1 MKTYD
6 IAKHGYL
13 VNEAALTDLARR
25 YADGIEASDGARAT
39 YLQVLVAHTKQE
51 LGKAKNPTQ
60 PQQLSAID
68 ETHGKLY
75 AIVLDAIT
83 TTDLAPDDDLP
94 KEESKRR
101 SRERNRRSTFAR
113 TSKSALR
120 RWVEAGG
127 KLSSL
132 EPATVTKESLR
143 TPRAAVQMDVD
154 AVIARAQETLERAL
168 KVVVV
173 QDADAAQEL
182 VNDIQQRL
190 QAVVTPPKPLTAT
203 RQRVGSLTLTPHS

>member
-1 MKTYD
+1 MKSYD
-6 IAKHGYL
+6 IAKHGYI
-13 VNEAALTDLARR
+13 VNEATLAELARR
-25 YADGIEASDGARAT
+25 YADGIVATEGVRAT
-39 YLQVLVAHTKQE
+39 YLQILVAHSKQE
-51 LGKAKNPTQ
+51 LGEPKRATQ
-60 PQQLSAID
+60 QQQLTAIE

-83 TTDLAPDDDLP
+83 TSDIVPDDELS
-94 KEESKRR
+94 KEESQRR

-113 TSKSALR
+113 TSKSTLR

-127 KLSSL
+127 KLASL

-143 TPRAAVQMDVD
+143 TPASPVQMDVD

-173 QDADAAQEL
+173 QDAEAAQEL
-182 VNDIQQRL
+182 VNDIQARL

-203 RQRVGSLTLTPHS
+203 RRRVGSLTLSPH

>member
-13 VNEAALTDLARR
+13 VNEAALTELARK
-25 YADGIEASDGARAT
+25 YAEGVDATEGVRAT
-39 YLQVLVAHTKQE
+39 YLQILVAHAKQE
-51 LGKAKNPTQ
+51 LGKPKAVSLE
-60 PQQLSAID
+60 QQLNAIE

-75 AIVLDAIT
+75 AIILDAIT
-83 TTDLAPDDDLP
+83 SPDIAPDDELD
-94 KEESKRR
+94 KEESQRR

-113 TSKSALR
+113 TSKSTLR

-127 KLSSL
+127 KLASL
-132 EPATVTKESLR
+132 DPATVTKESLR
-143 TPRAAVQMDVD
+143 TQRPAMATDIDSIISQ
-154 AVIARAQETLERAL
+154 ARETLERAL
-168 KVVVV
+168 KVVLV

-203 RQRVGSLTLTPHS
+203 RRRVGSLTLSPH